1 MNIRLLT
8 AAVILLAGYF
18 AFGDFVQASI
28 MSTPESFVAN
38 IGRGIGDTITGIAT
52 GFGNLIWG

>member
-18 AFGDFVQASI
+18 VFGDFVQASI
-28 MSTPESFVAN
+28 LSTPESFVSN
-38 IGRGIGDTITGIAT
+38 VGRGIGETITGIAT
-52 GFGNLIWG
+52 GFGSLIWG